1 MKSFELDPADTPIYG
16 AQAFARVLNRTPR
29 QVFADLENGRL
40 DGHVK
45 KFGRRSASTPRRLLA
60 SLEPTP
66 VDTNRTAP
74 HKTKLAPHSREASP
88 FHL

>member
-1 MKSFELDPADTPIYG
+1 MGVIEMKSFELDPADVPIYG
-16 AQAFARVLNRTPR
+16 AEAFARVLNRTPR

-45 KFGRRSASTPRRLLA
+45 KFGKRWVSTPRRLLA

-66 VDTNRTAP
+66 VDTDSA
-74 HKTKLAPHSREASP
+74 A
-88 FHL
+88 